1 MINDISVFG
10 PEMGLITYIMEG
22 NFLKKMEKWGRSSY
36 CGQVSGADIGREVSL
51 MGWVQRRRDH
61 GGLIFIDLR
70 DREGLVQLVFDPDAS
85 GGAHAKAHDL
95 RSEFVIAARGTV
107 RRRPEGTENP
117 NLKTGAVEVAV
128 KELRVLNDSA
138 PLPFTIEDE
147 SDVSEITRLKYRY
160 LDLRRASLQRKLMLR
175 HRVAMATRNYLSENG
190 FLEIETPVLTKSTPE
205 GARDYLVPSR
215 LNPGHFYALPQ
226 SPQLFKQILMI
237 SGFDRYFQIVRC
249 FRDEDLRADRQPE
262 FTQIDAEMSFVDS
275 EDVINVMEGLIARIF
290 REAGVEL
297 APPFPRMTYK
307 EAVGRFGLDNPD
319 TRFGL
324 ELTDLTALLS
334 GSGFKV
340 FSEAAAGKGVIKALC
355 VKGGA
360 GFSRK
365 DLDDLTEIAASFGA
379 KGLAWVK
386 ITAEGWQSPI
396 AKFLTEAE
404 KEAVAK
410 ALCAETG
417 DLLLFAAGRAS
428 IANTVLGRL
437 RLNIAQRQKLIPE
450 GRHSFV
456 WVTEFPMFEWD
467 ETERRFVAVHHPF
480 TAPMD
485 EDIDKLDTDTGSVRA
500 KAYDLVLNGV
510 EIGGGSIRIHR
521 SDVQAKVFEKLGI
534 AKEDAELRFG
544 FLLEALRYG
553 TPPHGGIAFGLD
565 RVMAIMTGS
574 ESIRDVIAFPKT
586 QKATDAMSD
595 APSPVDQKQLDEIF
609 IRLAK
614 KVEKEK

>member
-1 MINDISVFG
+1 
-10 PEMGLITYIMEG
+10 
-22 NFLKKMEKWGRSSY
+22 MEKWGRSSY

-95 RSEFVIAARGTV
+95 RSEFVIAARGIV
-107 RRRPEGTENP
+107 RRRPDGTENP

-138 PLPFTIEDE
+138 PLPFTIEGE
-147 SDVSEITRLKYRY
+147 TDVSEITRLKYRY
-160 LDLRRASLQRKLMLR
+160 LDLRRAPLQRKLMLR

-290 REAGVEL
+290 MEAGVEL

-324 ELTDLTALLS
+324 ELTDITALLS

-340 FSEAAAGKGVIKALC
+340 FSEAAAGKGV
-355 VKGGA
+355 
-360 GFSRK
+360 
-365 DLDDLTEIAASFGA
+365 
-379 KGLAWVK
+379 
-386 ITAEGWQSPI
+386 
-396 AKFLTEAE
+396 
-404 KEAVAK
+404 
-410 ALCAETG
+410 
-417 DLLLFAAGRAS
+417 
-428 IANTVLGRL
+428 
-437 RLNIAQRQKLIPE
+437 
-450 GRHSFV
+450 
-456 WVTEFPMFEWD
+456 
-467 ETERRFVAVHHPF
+467 
-480 TAPMD
+480 
-485 EDIDKLDTDTGSVRA
+485 
-500 KAYDLVLNGV
+500 
-510 EIGGGSIRIHR
+510 
-521 SDVQAKVFEKLGI
+521 
-534 AKEDAELRFG
+534 
-544 FLLEALRYG
+544 
-553 TPPHGGIAFGLD
+553 
-565 RVMAIMTGS
+565 
-574 ESIRDVIAFPKT
+574 
-586 QKATDAMSD
+586 
-595 APSPVDQKQLDEIF
+595 
-609 IRLAK
+609 
-614 KVEKEK
+614 